1 MSKSTG
7 NEVNILASLGI
18 KPLSKAT
25 NYREWRLAVIDI
37 LAEKGYWEIVSGKS
51 ESPDKPREGVSTD
64 TPSAATSTAATSTAA
79 AVSAQAVRASQ
90 SAAAEKWELKSSK
103 ARGMLGRLLDSAHRE
118 LYADVRDPKELWEKL
133 EKRYAGKDQAR
144 IWFLREELSK
154 VEYNDDD
161 LVDYISR
168 LEKLFHQLAA
178 AGELQAEKDK
188 KYLLLSKL
196 PLPYHP
202 FRTTTWNDSKYDETA
217 YDEICDRLI
226 LEHQQLTR
234 GDAETEAT
242 NAFYAGK
249 GRKKD
254 NGKQGQSARSCR
266 PQTEGT
272 RESVSKDS
280 CFHCKEKGHW
290 ANKCPKKR
298 QDKRRPSGFNRR
310 GRGQNQ
316 STESGATVNSSSTSP
331 RAWTA
336 MDEKSAKI
344 ASAKWV
350 LDSGAT
356 HHMTSDRTQFQNLT
370 RVQISIS
377 IANGATMTAEGEGDI
392 LLNLQLD
399 DETNQVLL
407 KKVLYVPEMG
417 SSGLVSVRCIQAA
430 GGVVSFAENTVSITH
445 EGKLHGIARLQHNA
459 YILQTVDSIVVNAT
473 ENVVAQRARVEEKH
487 DTLLDWHRCLGHISF
502 DKVKQLADHHSEM
515 IIDGSRTNPTC
526 VSCIAAKQTRTPNS
540 SPATRTTT
548 APLQLI
554 HTDLAGPMKTTSLGG
569 ARYYVLFID
578 DYSRYTVIYILR
590 QKSETFAKFRE
601 YKALVENYHDTK
613 IKALRSDNGGEYTS
627 IQFTKFMRESGI
639 SHEKTAPYSPEQNG
653 VSERANRTLVGRAKA
668 MILDGKM
675 GDNLWAEAMHTAVYL
690 TNQSP
695 TRAKPEHKTPYEL
708 WTRHQPDLTRLIPFG
723 TPAFYHIPKIRHTK
737 WQSSGEQCKVVGY
750 EGTNQYRVLS
760 RGRITVTR
768 DIRVIKRLEDT
779 ETTTSTET
787 IEPVGEEELANTI
800 DIFSDT
806 ESDEDTESLKKTP
819 GPVIPTLAST
829 RTRRETAGKFTS
841 TRYQHEAYM
850 ARTLD
855 PDEPPSYTEALESP
869 QAPEW
874 KQAIEEELKSVIE
887 NHTWELV
894 ELPKGRTPVKCRW
907 TFRVKRGAGGEVIKY
922 KARLVAKG
930 FTQRY
935 GIDYLETYA
944 PVVKLTSLRII
955 LALAAAR
962 DYEVDQTDIKSAYLL
977 AKLDEEIYMDIPE
990 GLEVE
995 KNIGTGRKVCK
1006 LLKGLYGLKQS
1017 GRMWNQEWD
1026 RHLVGTC
1033 GFTRSKDDHAV
1044 YLKKSEKSDDY
1055 CWVLIWV
1062 DDVLWIGP
1070 RDMVDEAKSQLA
1082 KQFPVTDMGSA
1093 HFFLGIEIVRGPQKI
1108 SLNQS
1113 AYIQKILE
1121 RFHLTN
1127 AHTVSTPLN
1136 PGTKL
1141 LETPDTSDREAQVD
1155 RVVDGEVDE
1164 TEYRSMIGS
1173 LMYLMLCTRPDIA
1186 FAVGVLSRYN
1196 NSPRA
1201 SHWSAAKHLL
1211 RYVKKTAHLGLTL
1224 GPFSTNDLHPILYSD
1239 ADWAGDLDTRR
1250 STGGYVCVLTTS
1262 SSTGN
1267 PIQSAIS
1274 WSSKRQQTVAL
1285 SSTEAEYMA
1294 LTQAAKEAIWVS
1306 RFLAELQ
1313 GIPENSQSP
1322 KTRIYIDNQGSIAL
1336 AHNPEFHARTKHIA
1350 IQEHYVREKVTTGEI
1365 ELVYLHT
1372 GDMIADCLTKNLSRE
1387 KVERFR
1393 GEMGLH

>member
-18 KPLSKAT
+18 KPLSKAS

-37 LAEKGYWEIVSGKS
+37 LAEKGYWEIVSGKC
-51 ESPDKPREGVSTD
+51 ESPDKPSEGVSTD
-64 TPSAATSTAATSTAA
+64 PTPPTTSAT
-79 AVSAQAVRASQ
+79 AVSAQAVRAGQ
-90 SAAAEKWELKSSK
+90 SAATEKWELKSSK

-154 VEYNDDD
+154 VEYHDDD

-249 GRKKD
+249 GKKKD
-254 NGKQGQSARSCR
+254 NGKRSWR

-316 STESGATVNSSSTSP
+316 STENSATVNSSP
-331 RAWTA
+331 RAWTG
-336 MDEKSAKI
+336 MDEKSARI

-370 RVQISIS
+370 PARISIS
-377 IANGATMTAEGEGDI
+377 IANGATMIAEGEGDI

-430 GGVVSFAENTVSITH
+430 GGVVSFTKNTVSITH
-445 EGKLHGIARLQHNA
+445 EGKLHGMAKLQHNA

-473 ENVVAQRARVEEKH
+473 ENIVAQRARVEEKH
-487 DTLLDWHRCLGHISF
+487 GTLLDWHRCLGHISF
-502 DKVKQLADHHSEM
+502 DKVKQLADYHSEM
-515 IIDGSRTNPTC
+515 IIDGSHTNPTC
-526 VSCIAAKQTRTPNS
+526 ESCIAAKQTRTPNS

-578 DYSRYTVIYILR
+578 DYSRYIVVYILR

-601 YKALVENYHDTK
+601 YKALVENYHDRK

-627 IQFTKFMRESGI
+627 NQFTKFMRESGI
-639 SHEKTAPYSPEQNG
+639 SHERTAPYSPEQNG

-668 MILDGKM
+668 MILDGNM
-675 GDNLWAEAMHTAVYL
+675 SDNLWAEAMHTAVYL
-690 TNQSP
+690 NNRSP
-695 TRAKPEHKTPYEL
+695 TTAKPKTPYEL
-708 WTRHQPDLTRLIPFG
+708 WTGTQPDLSSLIPFG
-723 TPAFYHIPKIRHTK
+723 TPAFYHIPKIRRTK

-760 RGRITVTR
+760 RERITVTR
-768 DIRVIKRLEDT
+768 DIRVIKIKRVQEPK
-779 ETTTSTET
+779 T
-787 IEPVGEEELANTI
+787 IEPVGEEELANTN

-806 ESDEDTESLKKTP
+806 ESDEDTESLKKTSA
-819 GPVIPTLAST
+819 PVIPTLAST
-829 RTRRETAGKFTS
+829 RSRRETAGKFTS

-850 ARTLD
+850 ACTLD
-855 PDEPPSYTEALESP
+855 PDEPPSYTEALKSP

-874 KQAIEEELKSVIE
+874 KEAIEEELKSVIE
-887 NHTWELV
+887 NHTWKLV

-962 DYEVDQTDIKSAYLL
+962 NYEVDQTDIKSAYLL

-990 GLEVE
+990 GVEVE
-995 KNIGTGRKVCK
+995 KEDTGNRQRKVCK

-1033 GFTRSKDDHAV
+1033 EFTRSKDDHAV
-1044 YLKKSEKSDDY
+1044 YLKAGENGDY

-1082 KQFPVTDMGSA
+1082 KQFPVTDMGTA
-1093 HFFLGIEIVRGPQKI
+1093 HFFLGIEIIRKRGTHQI

-1121 RFHLTN
+1121 RFHLAD

-1136 PGTKL
+1136 PGSKL
-1141 LETPDTSDREAQVD
+1141 LETPDTADK
-1155 RVVDGEVDE
+1155 EVNE

-1173 LMYLMLCTRPDIA
+1173 LMYLMLCTRQDIA
-1186 FAVGVLSRYN
+1186 FAVGALSRYN

-1201 SHWSAAKHLL
+1201 SHRSAAKHLL

-1224 GPFSTNDLHPILYSD
+1224 GPFTTTDLHPILYSD
-1239 ADWAGDLDTRR
+1239 ADWAGDLDTRK
-1250 STGGYVCVLTTS
+1250 STGGYVCMLAR
-1262 SSTGN
+1262 
-1267 PIQSAIS
+1267 SAVS

-1313 GIPENSQSP
+1313 GIPENSENPIPNPTGPTCTP

-1393 GEMGLH
+1393 GEMGIH

>member
-1 MSKSTG
+1 MSKSTS

-18 KPLSKAT
+18 KPLSKAA

-37 LAEKGYWEIVSGKS
+37 LAEKGYLDIVTGKS
-51 ESPDKPREGVSTD
+51 KCPSD
-64 TPSAATSTAATSTAA
+64 TPSESNPAGDTASASGSSAPVKKTADTTATADLIS
-79 AVSAQAVRASQ
+79 
-90 SAAAEKWELKSSK
+90 KWELKSSK
-103 ARGMLGRLLDSAHRE
+103 ARGMLGRLLDTAHRE
-118 LYADVRDPKELWEKL
+118 LYAEIRDPKELWEKL

-154 VEYNDDD
+154 VEYGSSDDN
-161 LVDYISR
+161 LVDYISS

-178 AGELQAEKDK
+178 AGEVQAEKDK

-249 GRKKD
+249 GKKKD
-254 NGKQGQSARSCR
+254 NGKQGQSARGWK
-266 PQTEGT
+266 PQAEG
-272 RESVSKDS
+272 REKSVSKDS
-280 CFHCKEKGHW
+280 CFYCKEKGHW
-290 ANKCPKKR
+290 SNKCPKKR
-298 QDKRRPSGFNRR
+298 QDRSGRRPSNSNRR
-310 GRGQNQ
+310 DRSQNQ
-316 STESGATVNSSSTSP
+316 STGSSATVNSSP
-331 RAWTA
+331 QAWTA
-336 MDEKSAKI
+336 MDTTSAMI
-344 ASAKWV
+344 AHAKWV

-356 HHMTSDRTQFQNLT
+356 HHMTSDHSQFKDIT
-370 RVQISIS
+370 PVQTSIS
-377 IANGATMTAEGEGDI
+377 VANGATMIAEGEGDVE
-392 LLNLQLD
+392 LD
-399 DETNQVLL
+399 LMVEGVKNQVTL

-430 GGVVSFAENTVSITH
+430 GGVVKFAGNTVSITH
-445 EGKLHGIARLQHNA
+445 GEKLHAIAKLQHNA
-459 YILQTVDSIVVNAT
+459 YILQTADPI
-473 ENVVAQRARVEEKH
+473 VAQRAKVDQKH
-487 DTLLDWHRCLGHISF
+487 GTLLDWHRRLGHISF
-502 DKVKQLADHHSEM
+502 DKVKQLENDHPEM
-515 IIDGSRTNPTC
+515 VIDGGRTNPTC
-526 VSCIAAKQTRTPNS
+526 VSCVAAKLTRNPNS

-548 APLQLI
+548 APLQLV

-569 ARYYVLFID
+569 ARYYLLFID
-578 DYSRYTVIYILR
+578 DYSRYTMVYILH
-590 QKSETFAKFRE
+590 QKSETFSKFRE
-601 YKALVENYHDTK
+601 YKALVENYHDKK

-627 IQFTKFMRESGI
+627 NQFSKFLRDSGI

-668 MILDGKM
+668 MILDSQTS
-675 GDNLWAEAMHTAVYL
+675 DNLWAEAIHTAVYL
-690 TNQSP
+690 HNRSP
-695 TRAKPEHKTPYEL
+695 TSAKNKVPYEL
-708 WTRHQPDLTRLIPFG
+708 WTGQHPDLSRLIPFG
-723 TPAFYHIPKIRHTK
+723 TPAIYHIPIRRTK

-750 EGTNQYRVLS
+750 EGTNQYRVIA
-760 RGRITVTR
+760 RGRITITR
-768 DIRVIKRLEDT
+768 DIRIIKRAKEMETT
-779 ETTTSTET
+779 ET
-787 IEPVGEEELANTI
+787 VGEEPANAI
-800 DIFSDT
+800 DIESDT
-806 ESDEDTESLKKTP
+806 ESEEETVSLKKNKP
-819 GPVIPTLAST
+819 LVIPTLAST

-841 TRYQHEAYM
+841 TRFQKEAFLAT

-855 PDEPPSYTEALESP
+855 PDEPPSYTEALNSA
-869 QAPEW
+869 QAPQW
-874 KQAIEEELKSVIE
+874 MAAIEDELKSIMD
-887 NHTWELV
+887 NQTWELT

-935 GIDYLETYA
+935 GIDYLETFA

-977 AKLDEEIYMDIPE
+977 AKLDEDIYMDIPE
-990 GLEVE
+990 GLRVDRDAD
-995 KNIGTGRKVCK
+995 KKVCK

-1044 YLKKSEKSDDY
+1044 YLKKSAKSEDY

-1070 RDMVDEAKSQLA
+1070 RGMVDEAKAQLA
-1082 KQFPVTDMGSA
+1082 KQFPVTDLGTA
-1093 HFFLGIEIVRGPQKI
+1093 HFFLGIEIIRKRDYHQI
-1108 SLNQS
+1108 SLQQN

-1121 RFHLTN
+1121 RFNLAN

-1136 PGTKL
+1136 PGSR
-1141 LETPDTSDREAQVD
+1141 LEGPGTPNAEDE
-1155 RVVDGEVDE
+1155 EVDE
-1164 TEYRSMIGS
+1164 TVYRSMIGS

-1186 FAVGVLSRYN
+1186 FAVGALSRY
-1196 NSPRA
+1196 SSLPRTT
-1201 SHWSAAKHLL
+1201 HLTAAQHLL
-1211 RYVKKTAHLGLTL
+1211 RYVKKTTHLGLTL
-1224 GPFSTNDLHPILYSD
+1224 GPFRTKALRPILYSD
-1239 ADWAGDLDTRR
+1239 ADWAGDLATRK
-1250 STGGYVCVLTTS
+1250 STGGYVCVLTEKDTQ
-1262 SSTGN
+1262 GE
-1267 PIQSAIS
+1267 PILSAVS

-1294 LTQAAKEAIWVS
+1294 LTQATKEAIWVS

-1313 GIPENSQSP
+1313 GISENAES
-1322 KTRIYIDNQGSIAL
+1322 TRIYVDNQGSIAL

-1365 ELVYLHT
+1365 ELEYLHT

-1393 GEMGLH
+1393 AEMGLH